1 MSAVDLNNADDN
13 ESDIASQAARILHEC
28 FIEATQTG
36 TVLYVENDN
45 LMSKTANGAPVLI
58 KRLEG
63 RNSELAQRFAS
74 RGTFKINRK

>member
-1 MSAVDLNNADDN
+1 MSAVNLIN
-13 ESDIASQAARILHEC
+13 ENDEEREIASQAACALREA
-28 FIEATQTG
+28 FIVEAQRG